1 MIVSYFVSL
10 HAFPFLKCICRENVL
25 LFSYKIYHFKYTFP
39 KFGTLTAKTVDFT
52 SPQCCAILPSKWY
65 SHCMIKY
72 HTTTTNVLITWDLSL
87 GNLNIII
94 LLAFKFFSLGLLD
107 VLKRVPESLDIT
119 PKDFCIFETIFW
131 IYVPHGLP

>member
-1 MIVSYFVSL
+1 
-10 HAFPFLKCICRENVL
+10 
-25 LFSYKIYHFKYTFP
+25 
-39 KFGTLTAKTVDFT
+39 
-52 SPQCCAILPSKWY
+52 
-65 SHCMIKY
+65 MIKY